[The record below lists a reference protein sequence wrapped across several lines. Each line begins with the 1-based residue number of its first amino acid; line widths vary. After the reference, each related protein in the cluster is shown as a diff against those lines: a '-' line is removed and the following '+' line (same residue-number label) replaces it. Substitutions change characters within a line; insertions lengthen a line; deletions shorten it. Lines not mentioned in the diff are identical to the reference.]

1 MCAIGMLLVE
11 VVELGVEVVGVG
23 VEVEAV
29 GVLLL
34 LLLYEHLSIV
44 AGLSPAGQ

>member
-34 LLLYEHLSIV
+34 LLLYEPLSIV

>member
-11 VVELGVEVVGVG
+11 VVGMGVEVVGVG

-34 LLLYEHLSIV
+34 LLSYEHWSIV
-44 AGLSPAGQ
+44 AGLPPAGQ